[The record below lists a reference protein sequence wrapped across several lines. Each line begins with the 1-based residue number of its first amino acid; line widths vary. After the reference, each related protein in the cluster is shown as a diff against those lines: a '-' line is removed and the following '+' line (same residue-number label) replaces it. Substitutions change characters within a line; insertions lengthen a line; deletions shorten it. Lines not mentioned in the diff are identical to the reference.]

1 MQKPTKT
8 SNVATMSAVWENIMH
23 VLFLFYKRRKERG
36 SKDES

>member
-1 MQKPTKT
+1 MQKLTKT
-8 SNVATMSAVWENIMH
+8 SNVATMGAFWENIMH